1 MGSLLPVQTGLVS
14 SPLHTFTRTFMCARV
29 HMHTP
34 PVRAHRYMHAHSVM
48 RPHACGNAHTLL
60 CIHVHMCS
68 ARTCSYHTHVH
79 THEHTCTHLPMHR
92 LVDSNIQGALGTPR
106 SSL

>member
-1 MGSLLPVQTGLVS
+1 MGSFLPVQTGLVS
-14 SPLHTFTRTFMCARV
+14 SPLHTFTHMFMCARAHTSCACTQV
-29 HMHTP
+29 HARTLT
-34 PVRAHRYMHAHSVM
+34 VM